1 MKIYSFSFGMV
12 VAMAGALAASTTPVF
27 EPGEADRLA
36 KQLALES
43 QPWAQLPWQ
52 VSLSDALEVAAAE
65 RKPIFMIVNTG
76 NCLGYV

>member
-1 MKIYSFSFGMV
+1 MKTCSLWFGVV
-12 VAMAGALAASTTPVF
+12 VAVAGPLATAATPVF
-27 EPGEADRLA
+27 APGEADRLA

-43 QPWAQLPWQ
+43 QSWAQLPWQ